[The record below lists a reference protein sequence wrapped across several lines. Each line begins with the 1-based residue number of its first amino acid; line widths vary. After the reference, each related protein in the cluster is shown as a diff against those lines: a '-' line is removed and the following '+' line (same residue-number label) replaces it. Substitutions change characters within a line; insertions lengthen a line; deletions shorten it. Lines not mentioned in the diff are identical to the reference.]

1 MTHGSRFDA
10 RSARWTNVRRAAC
23 VVLLASA
30 FAARAADAPASD
42 LTDLSLEQLL
52 NVPVYS
58 ASKFAQKAAEA
69 PASITVLTQDDIRQF
84 GWRTL
89 ADALRSVRG
98 MYVYSDRDYEY
109 VGVRGFA
116 RPQDYNSRVLLLVN
130 GHRTNDTLFDQAFIG
145 TDAVVDLDLVDRI
158 EIVRGPGSS
167 VHGGNAMFG
176 VVNVVTRAASR
187 IDGFEA
193 GVRLSSYAAREAR
206 LSYGHSFANGTEV
219 VASISGMDSAGPS
232 LYFPE
237 FDAPE
242 TNSGRTSGT
251 DYDRNGRLFVQVAR
265 GGLTFTAAAARRNEG
280 VPTGL
285 DGSTFNDP
293 RNSNSDY
300 HAYVDV
306 GYARDLSPRTQVSG
320 HLYWADYTSLSPSTF
335 GDPPVLNHD
344 TAFATWW
351 GVDLKLVRELGARH
365 KLVAGLEAQD
375 NRRQDQTSWDED
387 PYVLYADDRRDSHRV
402 GLFVQDDIQL
412 GAALKAT
419 LGARYDAVSGQS
431 GETSPRAGVI
441 WHPTEATIWRL
452 MYGQSFRAPNVY
464 EKYYVFPDTQIANPS
479 LRLERM
485 RTWEAA
491 VEHYLGKETRV
502 LATAYYYRVAGLID
516 QVVDEESG
524 LLQYRNA
531 GLATASGLE
540 LEAEHQWAGGA
551 RVRASLDLHRP
562 PVADGVDLTNSP
574 RAVAKLNLAAPL
586 PWWSLRLGVE
596 GQWLGPRDTDLGQ
609 VPGYGVANVTLSRP
623 AGRRGWELSASVFNA
638 FDRTYADPSAFDPAV
653 PARDRITQDGRTF
666 RVKAV
671 LKF

>member
-1 MTHGSRFDA
+1 MTHASRLDA
-10 RSARWTNVRRAAC
+10 GPARWTMVRRAAC
-23 VVLLASA
+23 TLL
-30 FAARAADAPASD
+30 FACGTLARAGDAPAND

-69 PASITVLTQDDIRQF
+69 PASITVLAQDDIRQF

-98 MYVYSDRDYEY
+98 TYVYSDRDYEY

-116 RPQDYNSRVLLLVN
+116 RPQDYNSRVLLLIN

-145 TDAVVDLDLVDRI
+145 TDGVMDLDLVDRI

-176 VVNVVTRAASR
+176 VINVVTRAASQ

-193 GVRLSSYAAREAR
+193 GVRLSSYATREAR
-206 LSYGHSFANGTEV
+206 LSFGHSFADGTEF

-237 FDAPE
+237 YDAPE
-242 TNSGRTSGT
+242 TNFGRTSGT
-251 DYDRNGRLFVQVAR
+251 DYDRNGRLFLQLAR
-265 GGLTFTAAAARRNEG
+265 GGLAVTAAAARRKEG

-285 DGSTFNDP
+285 DGSNFNDP

-320 HLYWADYTSLSPSTF
+320 HVYWADYTSRGPSTF
-335 GDPPVLNHD
+335 GDPPVLNRD
-344 TAFATWW
+344 DAYATWW
-351 GVDLKLVRELGARH
+351 GVDLKLIAELGSRH

-375 NRRQDQTSWDED
+375 NVRQEQANWDAD

-402 GLFVQDDIQL
+402 GLFVQDDIRL
-412 GAALKAT
+412 GATLKAS

-431 GETSPRAGVI
+431 GEISPRAGLI
-441 WHPTEATIWRL
+441 WHPAEATICRL
-452 MYGQSFRAPNVY
+452 LYGQSFRAPNVY
-464 EKYYVFPDTQIANPS
+464 ERYYAFPGTQIANPA
-479 LRLERM
+479 LRSERM

-491 VEHYLGKETRV
+491 IEHYLGKDTRV
-502 LATAYYYRVAGLID
+502 LATAYSYRIAGLVD

-531 GLATASGLE
+531 ELVTARGLE
-540 LEAEHQWAGGA
+540 LEAEHQWGRGA
-551 RVRASLDLHRP
+551 RLRASLDLHHP
-562 PVADGVDLTNSP
+562 PVADGHEFTNSP
-574 RAVAKLNLAAPL
+574 RSVAKLNLAAPL
-586 PWWSLRLGVE
+586 PWWSLRLGLE
-596 GQWLGPRDTDLGQ
+596 GQWLGRRDTDLGA
-609 VPGYGVANVTLSRP
+609 VSGYAVANVTVSRP
-623 AGRRGWELSASVFNA
+623 AGRRGWELALSVFNVL
-638 FDRTYADPSAFDPAV
+638 DRAYADPSAFDPAV
-653 PARDRITQDGRTF
+653 PTRDRITQDGRTF

-671 LKF
+671 RRF